1 MPNIVSALVNGQSTD
16 HLPIT
21 DRGLAYGD
29 GVFETVSAINGQP
42 CLWQKHLNRLLRGC
56 NRLGIFFDKILELE
70 KEVFL
75 LSEQAKPCGV
85 IKIIITRG
93 STASGYR
100 VQNSDKPSRIVQFQE
115 RQAFSDVL
123 YKEGIKACFCK
134 QRLAHNPR
142 LAQIKHLC
150 RLEQVIAR
158 MEWQDEYHEGVM
170 FDYQNNAI
178 EGTMS
183 NLFIVKDSA
192 LKTPCLDNCG
202 VQGVMREWIMEQCN
216 EHHITLAET
225 KIDRQAIL
233 GADGLFFCNA
243 LIRVWPVRSLEA
255 RHYDIQVVH
264 QLLQPFAF
272 SEWGI
277 ALGTVL

>member
-1 MPNIVSALVNGQSTD
+1 MPNIASALVNGQSTD
-16 HLPIT
+16 YLSIT

-29 GVFETVSAINGQP
+29 GVFETVSAIDGKP

-56 NRLGIFFDKILELE
+56 NSLGIIFKNIPELE

-75 LSEQAKPCGV
+75 LSEQAKPYGV

-93 STASGYR
+93 SKALGYR

-115 RQAFSDVL
+115 RQAFSEIL
-123 YKEGIKACFCK
+123 YKEGIAACFCK

-158 MEWQDEYHEGVM
+158 MEWQDEYHEGIM
-170 FDYQNNAI
+170 FDYRNNAI

-192 LKTPCLDNCG
+192 LKTPCLANCG
-202 VQGVMREWIMEQCN
+202 VQGVMREWIMEKCSA
-216 EHHITLAET
+216 HHITVIET
-225 KIDRQAIL
+225 EIDRQAIL
-233 GADGLFFCNA
+233 EADGLFFCNA
-243 LIRVWPVRSLEA
+243 LIRVWPVHSLET
-255 RHYDIQVVH
+255 RHYDIQLVH
-264 QLLQPFAF
+264 RLLQPFIF
-272 SEWGI
+272 SELGI
-277 ALGTVL
+277 AL

>member
-1 MPNIVSALVNGQSTD
+1 MPNIPTALVNGEPTD
-16 HLPIT
+16 YLTIS

-29 GVFETVSAINGQP
+29 GVFETISSVDGKP
-42 CLWQKHLNRLLRGC
+42 CLWGKHLNRLLGGC
-56 NRLGIFFDKILELE
+56 NSLGIIFNNVPELE

-75 LSEQAKPCGV
+75 LSEQAKPYGV
-85 IKIIITRG
+85 IKVIITRG
-93 STASGYR
+93 SKALGYR
-100 VQNSDKPSRIVQFQE
+100 IQSSDKPSRIVQFQH
-115 RQAFSDVL
+115 RQAFSEVL
-123 YKEGIKACFCK
+123 YKEGVAACFCK

-158 MEWQDEYHEGVM
+158 MEWQDEYHEGIM

-192 LKTPCLDNCG
+192 LKTPKLDHCG
-202 VQGVMREWIMEQCN
+202 VQGVMREWIIEQCSAR
-216 EHHITLAET
+216 HITVTET
-225 KIDRQAIL
+225 EIDRQAIL
-233 GADGLFFCNA
+233 EADGLFFCNA

-264 QLLQPFAF
+264 QLLEPFAF
-272 SEWGI
+272 CKWGI
-277 ALGTVL
+277 ASGIAL